1 MEDEEQYPHLVRKE
15 TRTSSPAKEISSLH
29 NTHDQNKVPT
39 DERESS
45 VSMSIII
52 INLPNPKRLRH

>member
-15 TRTSSPAKEISSLH
+15 TRTSSPAEGVSSLH
-29 NTHDQNKVPT
+29 NTHGQNKVPT

-45 VSMSIII
+45 VS
-52 INLPNPKRLRH
+52 